1 MNGPSGAVIR
11 IAAKQAVQ
19 NPGGRDGCGTYVVVT
34 QDIPDNR
41 LCKNAQAIIG
51 KRLNIREVGATDI
64 LNLG

>member
-1 MNGPSGAVIR
+1 V
-11 IAAKQAVQ
+11 VQ
-19 NPGGRDGCGTYVVVT
+19 NPGGRDSCGTYVVVT